1 MIFTIDIPK
10 NSPTSVKL
18 SSDFD
23 VLRSFLYRV
32 EVVALKHDWKRFLK
46 HLFDLKDVSPVH
58 ELSQAVGPKQQRRV
72 QDKLHG
78 HAQNEPNQA
87 DSIFSLVVP
96 VE

>member
-10 NSPTSVKL
+10 NSPASVKL
-18 SSDFD
+18 SSNFD

-32 EVVALKHDWKRFLK
+32 EVVASKHDWKRFLK
-46 HLFDLKDVSPVH
+46 HLFDLKDVTSPWT
-58 ELSQAVGPKQQRRV
+58 LSSGWQQRGV
-72 QDKLHG
+72 QDKLHA

-87 DSIFSLVVP
+87 DNIVSLVVP